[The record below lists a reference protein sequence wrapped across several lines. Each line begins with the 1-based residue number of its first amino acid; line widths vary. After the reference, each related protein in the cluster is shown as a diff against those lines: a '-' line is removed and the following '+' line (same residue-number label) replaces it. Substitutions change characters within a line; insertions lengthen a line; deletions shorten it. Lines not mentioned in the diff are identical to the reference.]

1 MRARTPPAWAGAAAA
16 SPRRPFGPQDDTP
29 RCGVGVRASR
39 AIVCLDGPTGFDPA
53 GAYNPPAPATMT
65 VRTIC
70 EHAITL
76 SITLNLLPLLKL
88 EIKAQ
93 PKIEKPAPNR
103 RRRAA

>member
-1 MRARTPPAWAGAAAA
+1 
-16 SPRRPFGPQDDTP
+16 
-29 RCGVGVRASR
+29 
-39 AIVCLDGPTGFDPA
+39 
-53 GAYNPPAPATMT
+53 MT